1 MANITERTL
10 KDGTKRYTVI
20 VRIKGCDA
28 RTKTFRR
35 KTDANNWTAKTE
47 SAIRDGVQ
55 LTTRIALKKTLGDAI
70 DRYIIE
76 ELPKK
81 PSLEK
86 DQTVQLNWF
95 KAELG
100 LIALGNV
107 TTPLIAQCRDK
118 LSVGVGQHGKPRS
131 PATVKNYL
139 AALSA
144 MFSHCVSEWEW
155 TQDNPVKRVK
165 KPKVSNDRVRFLDD
179 DELQR
184 FLNAC
189 LESSNKQLYLCVV
202 LAIST
207 GMRQAE
213 QMKLTWE
220 DVNINTGFI
229 TLNET
234 KNGEP
239 RKVPL
244 AGHGLELLKE
254 HAKAKRLT
262 TNLLFPSSK
271 KNLQAIDLRRPFT
284 NALLAAEITDF
295 HWHDLR
301 HCTASYLLMNG
312 ASLPEIAKV
321 LGHKT
326 LHMVMRYSHM
336 SDAHASNVVTSMNT
350 KIFGGVL

>member
-10 KDGTKRYTVI
+10 KDGAKRYTVI

-35 KTDANNWTAKTE
+35 KTDANNWAAKTE
-47 SAIRDGVQ
+47 ASIRDGIQ

-70 DRYIIE
+70 DRYILE
-76 ELPKK
+76 VLPEK

-86 DQTVQLNWF
+86 DQTTQLNWF
-95 KAELG
+95 KEELG

-118 LSVGVGQHGKPRS
+118 LSVEAGRHGKIRS
-131 PATVKNYL
+131 PATIKNYL

-165 KPKVSNDRVRFLDD
+165 KPTVSNDRVRFLDD
-179 DELQR
+179 DERQR
-184 FLNAC
+184 FLKAC
-189 LESSNKQLYLCVV
+189 QESSNKQLYLCVI

-213 QMKLTWE
+213 QMELTWK
-220 DVNINTGFI
+220 DVDTKTGFI
-229 TLNET
+229 LLNKT
-234 KNGEP
+234 KNGER

-254 HAKAKRLT
+254 HAKLRQLT
-262 TNLLFPSSK
+262 TTLLFPSTK
-271 KNLQAIDLRRPFT
+271 FPQQAIDLRRPFT
-284 NALLAAEITDF
+284 NALIAAQITDF

-301 HCTASYLLMNG
+301 HCTASYLLMDG

-336 SDAHASNVVTSMNT
+336 SNDHASNVVASMNA
-350 KIFGGVL
+350 KIFGGV

>member
-20 VRIKGCDA
+20 VRIKGCDT

-35 KTDANNWTAKTE
+35 KTDANNWVSKIET
-47 SAIRDGVQ
+47 SIRDGVQ

-70 DRYIIE
+70 DRYILE
-76 ELPKK
+76 VLPEK

-86 DQTVQLNWF
+86 DQTTQLNWF

-118 LSVGVGQHGKPRS
+118 LSVEAGQYGKPRS

-165 KPKVSNDRVRFLDD
+165 KPSVSNDRVRFLDD
-179 DELQR
+179 DERQR

-189 LESSNKQLYLCVV
+189 QESSNKQLYLCVI
-202 LAIST
+202 LAMST

-213 QMKLTWE
+213 LMELTWK
-220 DVNINTGFI
+220 DVDIKADFLL
-229 TLNET
+229 LNKT
-234 KNGEP
+234 KNGN
-239 RKVPL
+239 RRHVPL

-254 HAKAKRLT
+254 HAKLRRIDT
-262 TNLLFPSSK
+262 SLLFPSK
-271 KNLQAIDLRRPFT
+271 KDPLKPIDLRRPFE
-284 NALLAAEITDF
+284 NAVKLANIDDF

-301 HCTASYLLMNG
+301 HCCASYLLMNG
-312 ASLPEIAKV
+312 ASLPEIAKI

-326 LHMVMRYSHM
+326 LAMVMRYSHM
-336 SDAHASNVVTSMNT
+336 SNDHASNVVASMNA
-350 KIFGGVL
+350 KIFGGV